1 MIQRLREAASSGET
15 LIAVVAD
22 QRRRGMG
29 ADLAVQVDANYL
41 NIDTEAR
48 GCTWNHSTAWRALAE
63 AAPQPGQFCLVLED
77 DAVPVEGFRDQLTA
91 ALAEA
96 PAGIVSLYLGRGYI
110 DDRRTENFLRRAEV
124 LDTNWIVTHG
134 RIMHAVAL
142 AVRSDLITELV
153 DNLPTGKQPF
163 DRALSMWTRRRGHQ
177 IAYSWPSLVDHADH
191 PSLVTRYNRSERR
204 AWRTGVREDWHD
216 KMMHM
221 V

>member
-1 MIQRLREAASSGET
+1 MKISIG
-15 LIAVVAD
+15 VVAD
-22 QRRRGMG
+22 LRRGEMG
-29 ADLAVQVDANYL
+29 AELAEKVQADHL
-41 NIDTEAR
+41 SIDTEGL
-48 GCTWNHSTAWRALAE
+48 GCTWNHSTMWRTHAE
-63 AAPQPGQFCLVLED
+63 NPADFCLVLED
-77 DAVPVEGFRDQLTA
+77 DAVPVDGFRDQLAA